1 MSPFARIAV
10 KLHPNRSIEVK
21 KPAFH
26 LQPKNTQNF
35 YKSQKPLKTFW
46 LFRYL
51 SYIKGKKGV
60 WFTTE
65 IWWISKF
72 LKNQNTL
79 KKGSYRGN
87 VSEGN
92 QWIEALSYWHGNH
105 LNDTMGFGSW
115 PRNCLLHVH
124 VQKNRAIDHSSP
136 FLETQE
142 ASLCSLDSLWR
153 TILNKLPS
161 GLKSFHGKDWKCMMR
176 KNW

>member
-1 MSPFARIAV
+1 MWRALKSSQGREKIKVLDQTLGVSVCANCRQAI
-10 KLHPNRSIEVK
+10 PNRSIEVK

-124 VQKNRAIDHSSP
+124 VVK
-136 FLETQE
+136 EGT
-142 ASLCSLDSLWR
+142 
-153 TILNKLPS
+153 K
-161 GLKSFHGKDWKCMMR
+161 KSIEL
-176 KNW
+176 